1 MTEAENRHAA
11 RDSLV
16 VEIDLR
22 LGDENQ
28 DHSVRMRNLS
38 PRGMM
43 AEGDVKA
50 SRGMSVWVNLHDLG
64 WTEGTVAWV
73 QDNRFGVAFR
83 DEIDPSV
90 VHMPSPRAYRHG

>member
-1 MTEAENRHAA
+1 MTEAENRHTA

-16 VEIDLR
+16 VEVDLR
-22 LGDENQ
+22 LGDENH
-28 DHSVRMRNLS
+28 DHTVRMRNLS

-50 SRGMSVWVNLHDLG
+50 ARGMAVWVNLHGLG

-83 DEIDPSV
+83 DEIDPHAV
-90 VHMPSPRAYRHG
+90 QMPLPRSYRRG